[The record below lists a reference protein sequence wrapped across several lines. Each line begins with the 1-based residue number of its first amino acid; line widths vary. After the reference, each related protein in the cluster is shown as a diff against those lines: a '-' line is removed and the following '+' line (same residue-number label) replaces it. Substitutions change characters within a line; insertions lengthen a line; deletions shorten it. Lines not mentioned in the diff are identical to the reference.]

1 MITSDLIT
9 SVLTAAYYS
18 PYEQTIE
25 KIEEELLAEA
35 EETEEDGT
43 EETEETETDS
53 TVLASLYS
61 LTQKLNITGQL
72 IDLLV

>member
-35 EETEEDGT
+35 EETEEGT

-53 TVLASLYS
+53 SVVATLYS